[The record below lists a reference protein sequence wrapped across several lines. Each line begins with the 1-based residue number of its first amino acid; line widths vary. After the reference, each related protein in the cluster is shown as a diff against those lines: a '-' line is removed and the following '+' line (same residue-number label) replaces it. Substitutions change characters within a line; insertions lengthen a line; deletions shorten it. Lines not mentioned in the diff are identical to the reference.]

1 MCIYMSLFTCINL
14 VLFCSCLSLCLCL
27 CAVLAACCLLLAA
40 CCLLL
45 AAYFYRSPLS
55 LPWLLSLI
63 LNAIILYLYIIQV
76 LLETLSSDDL
86 WRKFV
91 SLFVSLFVSSFIL

>member
-27 CAVLAACCLLLAA
+27 CAVLAA